1 MLSPSDFSE
10 LMFPQ
15 PEDQGDYKYPDD
27 GLLHAFDVVKDSEI
41 RPSTSTL
48 TRRHY
53 L

>member
-1 MLSPSDFSE
+1 MLSPSDFGE

-15 PEDQGDYKYPDD
+15 PEDQADYKYPDD
-27 GLLHAFDVVKDSEI
+27 GPFQAFGVAKDSEI